1 MSEHQ
6 RTAGMDSC
14 PDLCS
19 ESTVRGESMDRSGVE
34 QAVARVLAELAPV
47 AQMLSA
53 DGYAL
58 RVTHAGIDQIDVAI
72 DGLDD
77 ACAECLVGPDL
88 LTFFMTRELQ
98 KSRGDGQAPRINLAM
113 PAAAP

>member
-1 MSEHQ
+1 
-6 RTAGMDSC
+6 
-14 PDLCS
+14 
-19 ESTVRGESMDRSGVE
+19 MDRSHAEHVTAG
-34 QAVARVLAELAPV
+34 VLAELAPV
-47 AQMLSA
+47 AKMLSA

-58 RVTHAGIDQIDVAI
+58 RVTHATTDEIDVAI
-72 DGLDD
+72 DALDD

-98 KSRGDGQAPRINLAM
+98 KSRGDGQAPKINLTM